1 MYFSEFYFIS
11 TAKLWTSGWKCFVY
25 FVIKGKKV
33 LAIWLFLIKIAKLSR
48 HIELSGW
55 WSSKIFTVVI
65 RIITRCWIV
74 GVPGLWPAQRPAAWC
89 LVGIILLITIYRSK
103 IQDVGRSA
111 LHLHIMHLLDISLE
125 LRTGKQKFYYKHIG
139 SKTLVF
145 GQDEYEYLQQT
156 ISSSSGE
163 SDLPSWCQMEAIVIY
178 RYCRYS

>member
-1 MYFSEFYFIS
+1 MDWRENVKYYFPKFETWKYWRTNKNRRANKNVYFSEFYFIS

-48 HIELSGW
+48 HIELSSSW

-103 IQDVGRSA
+103 MWGD
-111 LHLHIMHLLDISLE
+111 LLCIFTSCIS
-125 LRTGKQKFYYKHIG
+125 
-139 SKTLVF
+139 
-145 GQDEYEYLQQT
+145 
-156 ISSSSGE
+156 
-163 SDLPSWCQMEAIVIY
+163 
-178 RYCRYS
+178 